1 MAKKNYNLLIG
12 VAALVAVV
20 LIVAIVGYIVSRP
33 KDVVIQGEA
42 EATEYR
48 VSGKVPGRIEEFR
61 ADEGEYVRKGDTL
74 VILDSPEIRSKIA
87 EANAAR
93 AAAVAQR
100 NKAYNGAQKEQ
111 ITGAY
116 EMWQKALVGED
127 VMRKS
132 YERIRTLHD
141 QKVVSDQKY
150 DEVEA
155 QYKAAVATSAA
166 AKSQYDLAVKGARQ
180 EDKDAAVALVERAN
194 AAVELVNA
202 YLDEINLTSPAN
214 GIISDRYPKVGELV
228 GQGSPIMTIQDLD
241 DMWFTFNIREDR
253 LHSLKSGDKVQL
265 TVPALDNR
273 KVTATVYYIAV
284 RESYATWRATKE
296 IGEFDTKTFEV
307 RARPDGRVD
316 GLRPGMSVIMS
327 CGSASWTW
335 TRLPLPGIS
344 ASSWMRHSSDR
355 PCRSKASPRRGG
367 RWKRGASRPSSS
379 SRNVSTRISRRTG
392 ARRWACMSTR

>member
-1 MAKKNYNLLIG
+1 MKKNYNLFIG
-12 VAALVAVV
+12 VAGLIGLILV
-20 LIVAIVGYIVSRP
+20 VAIIGYVVSQP
-33 KDVVIQGEA
+33 KEKVIQGEA

-48 VSGKVPGRIEEFR
+48 ISGKVPGRIEEFR
-61 ADEGEYVRKGDTL
+61 GEEGQKVRKGDTL
-74 VILDSPEIRSKIA
+74 VIIDSPEIRSKIA
-87 EANAAR
+87 EANAAK

-100 NKAYNGAQKEQ
+100 NKAYNGASQEQ

-132 YERIRTLHD
+132 YERIKKLHD
-141 QKVVSDQKY
+141 EKVVSDQKF

-155 QYKAAVATSAA
+155 QYNAAVATANA
-166 AKSQYDLAVKGARQ
+166 AKSQYDMAVKGARQ

-202 YLDEINLTSPAN
+202 YQDEIHLTSPAD
-214 GIISDRYPKVGELV
+214 GIIAARYPKVGELV
-228 GQGSPIMTIQDLD
+228 GQGSPIMTIQDIG

-327 CGSASWTW
+327 T
-335 TRLPLPGIS
+335 
-344 ASSWMRHSSDR
+344 
-355 PCRSKASPRRGG
+355 K
-367 RWKRGASRPSSS
+367 
-379 SRNVSTRISRRTG
+379 
-392 ARRWACMSTR
+392 